1 MNLTQELKKCLINK
15 IGSPEEVI
23 ANYSKNLAG
32 SDEKGLLKATVK
44 LFGAYCAS
52 PAFDKSRQLD
62 ILAENNK
69 DMKILRVLI
78 RDYDQG
84 VENILDTYD
93 GYYQLED
100 KKDFW
105 DFFNKKL
112 NLPDNWLGKAKL
124 EANLVGEVPY
134 GTGLDDYGD
143 TPDIYPDDFDDELNK
158 MLDEKGV

>member
-1 MNLTQELKKCLINK
+1 MGLRQELKDVFVEK
-15 IGSPEEVI
+15 
-23 ANYSKNLAG
+23 NYSLDEVLSNYREPLDDDGQILLLAT
-32 SDEKGLLKATVK
+32 AK

-52 PAFDKSRQLD
+52 PAFNKSRQLD
-62 ILAENNK
+62 ILAESDRN
-69 DMKILRVLI
+69 MKILQVLI
-78 RDYDQG
+78 RDYDLG

-93 GYYQLED
+93 EYFQLKD

-105 DFFNKKL
+105 EFFNKKL
-112 NLPDNWLGKAKL
+112 NLPDDWLKKIKL
-124 EANLVGEVPY
+124 KTNPVGEVPY